1 MNVYNRPLFRQAGGP
16 AQMMPQDMAQQ
27 GMPPQGMAPQG
38 MPPQGGSGVDPQME
52 QALTAAEQQSAAGMA
67 EVGAS
72 YAESMMSGLDNA
84 EDYKTVIDSIRGNA
98 LPMEARYSEL
108 ASLVGE
114 EDARKTP
121 ESVLTLIQPTI
132 MMTEQGAMD
141 SGIGE
146 LMRQVTGEIDMEAE
160 NGMPTEMGQGV
171 GSLMTAG
178 VGQQPTQ
185 NFSLGG
191 PVVRMGTGGNPR
203 LEQLSSEILGNYR
216 NIMGDGED
224 QKKLTQAQILFDIAD
239 AAGRFASGTNAQGQS
254 VAGLSPFAQLGAAT
268 SGLGGR
274 IGERVGELDKQ
285 DRALKLS
292 ALGAAQTEYS
302 AEQAAARAAAS
313 DKSLGKFYDIIVEGK
328 VVATEALSTKSDV
341 ALIREMYPNAIIRES
356 KEPTVTDA
364 NIFAI
369 RDSEGNQKNYDL
381 NDPKQLEA
389 FLEDSKA
396 PGVTSGK
403 VPTLS
408 GDAPKPEYETLRV
421 AGQDKRYRVGSP
433 EYEEAL
439 RLGGVVVG
447 AVSGDAPKPEY
458 ETLRVAGQDK
468 RYRVGSPEYEEAL
481 RLGGVVVGTVSGDA
495 PKPEYET
502 LRVAGQDKRY
512 RVGSP
517 EYEEALRLGGVVV
530 GTVSGDAP
538 KPEYETLRVAG
549 QDKRYRV
556 GSPEYEEALRLGGVV
571 VGTVSGDAPKP
582 EYETLRV
589 AGQDKRYRVG
599 SPEYEEALRLG
610 GVVVGA
616 VSGDAPKPEYETL
629 RVAGQDK
636 RYRVGSPEYE
646 EALRLGGVVVGAVS
660 GERERKA
667 RTADTVFTDS
677 NLLTNIKNDT
687 ASEAE
692 VQEFL
697 TAVASKSGMSYNPL
711 NGTTERQ
718 KLPDHI
724 QELVSLYN
732 TRNGSS
738 IGVQNRLSDAGIPSF
753 NVATAA
759 KNPMAAY
766 GTTATL
772 ANSLGVLLP
781 GMLNLKPVATETGS
795 AVADITAFN
804 NELVSAL
811 LAGNDSEKD
820 TVFLR
825 KEYQKTVPDIT
836 SITTSPERAADQY
849 YAVLNRI
856 DRLISAQKTAVDSG
870 TLDPKQRG
878 EKIMSL
884 ITLRDTRLKLGY
896 ILAAANT
903 TLNTTYNLDTD
914 DALSAYKRPDLTAA
928 AKRMRKSNTT
938 KFLNNKLWSILW
950 NKTPF

>member
-171 GSLMTAG
+171 GSLMAAG

-185 NFSLGG
+185 NFRLGG

-292 ALGAAQTEYS
+292 ALGAAQTEYN
-302 AEQAAARAAAS
+302 AEQAAARAATS
-313 DKSLGKFYDIIVEGK
+313 DKSLGKFYDIIVDNK

-341 ALIREMYPNAIIRES
+341 ALIREMYPNATIRES

-364 NIFAI
+364 NIYAI

-389 FLEDSKA
+389 FLEESKA

-408 GDAPKPEYETLRV
+408 GDAQKPEYETLRV
-421 AGQDKRYRVGSP
+421 NGKDKRYLVGSP
-433 EYEEAL
+433 EHKEAL
-439 RLGGVVVG
+439 ELGGVVVG
-447 AVSGDAPKPEY
+447 AVSGDAQKPEY
-458 ETLRVAGQDK
+458 ETLRVNGKDK
-468 RYRVGSPEYEEAL
+468 RYLVGSPEHKEAL
-481 RLGGVVVGTVSGDA
+481 ELGGVVVGTVSGDA
-495 PKPEYET
+495 QKPEYET
-502 LRVAGQDKRY
+502 LRVNGKDKRY
-512 RVGSP
+512 LVGSP
-517 EYEEALRLGGVVV
+517 EHKEAL
-530 GTVSGDAP
+530 
-538 KPEYETLRVAG
+538 E
-549 QDKRYRV
+549 
-556 GSPEYEEALRLGGVV
+556 
-571 VGTVSGDAPKP
+571 
-582 EYETLRV
+582 
-589 AGQDKRYRVG
+589 
-599 SPEYEEALRLG
+599 LG

-616 VSGDAPKPEYETL
+616 VSGD
-629 RVAGQDK
+629 
-636 RYRVGSPEYE
+636 
-646 EALRLGGVVVGAVS
+646 
-660 GERERKA
+660 RERKA

-677 NLLTNIKNDT
+677 NLLTNIKNET

-753 NVATAA
+753 NVATAV

-795 AVADITAFN
+795 AVADIAAFN
-804 NELVSAL
+804 NELISAL
-811 LAGNDSEKD
+811 LAGNDSERD

-928 AKRMRKSNTT
+928 AKRAEKQYNQV
-938 KFLNNKLWSILW
+938 
-950 NKTPF
+950 PEQ

>member
-16 AQMMPQDMAQQ
+16 AQMMPQDMAQ
-27 GMPPQGMAPQG
+27 QG

-171 GSLMTAG
+171 GSLMAAG

-185 NFSLGG
+185 NFRLGG

-292 ALGAAQTEYS
+292 ALGAAQTEYN
-302 AEQAAARAAAS
+302 AEQAAARAATS
-313 DKSLGKFYDIIVEGK
+313 DKSLGKFYDIIVDNK

-341 ALIREMYPNAIIRES
+341 ALIREMYPNATIRES

-364 NIFAI
+364 NIYAI

-389 FLEDSKA
+389 FLEESKA

-408 GDAPKPEYETLRV
+408 GDAQKPEYETLRV
-421 AGQDKRYRVGSP
+421 NGKDKRYLVGSP
-433 EYEEAL
+433 EHKEAL
-439 RLGGVVVG
+439 ELGGVVVG
-447 AVSGDAPKPEY
+447 AVSGDAQKPEY
-458 ETLRVAGQDK
+458 ETLRVNGKDK
-468 RYRVGSPEYEEAL
+468 RYLVGSPEHKEAL
-481 RLGGVVVGTVSGDA
+481 ELGGVVVGTVSGDA
-495 PKPEYET
+495 QKPEYET
-502 LRVAGQDKRY
+502 LRVNGKDKRY
-512 RVGSP
+512 LVGSP
-517 EYEEALRLGGVVV
+517 EHKEAL
-530 GTVSGDAP
+530 
-538 KPEYETLRVAG
+538 E
-549 QDKRYRV
+549 
-556 GSPEYEEALRLGGVV
+556 
-571 VGTVSGDAPKP
+571 
-582 EYETLRV
+582 
-589 AGQDKRYRVG
+589 
-599 SPEYEEALRLG
+599 LG

-616 VSGDAPKPEYETL
+616 VSGD
-629 RVAGQDK
+629 
-636 RYRVGSPEYE
+636 
-646 EALRLGGVVVGAVS
+646 
-660 GERERKA
+660 RERKA

-677 NLLTNIKNDT
+677 NLLTNIKNET

-718 KLPDHI
+718 KLPYHI

-738 IGVQNRLSDAGIPSF
+738 IGVQDRLSDAGIPSF
-753 NVATAA
+753 NVATAV

-795 AVADITAFN
+795 AVADIAAFN
-804 NELVSAL
+804 NELISAL
-811 LAGNDSEKD
+811 LAGNDSERD
-820 TVFLR
+820 TVYLR
-825 KEYQKTVPDIT
+825 QEYQKTVPDIT

-928 AKRMRKSNTT
+928 AKRAEEQYNQVPKQ
-938 KFLNNKLWSILW
+938 
-950 NKTPF
+950 

>member
-27 GMPPQGMAPQG
+27 GMPPQGMAQQG

-285 DRALKLS
+285 DRELKLS
-292 ALGAAQTEYS
+292 ALGAAQTEYN

-495 PKPEYET
+495 QKPEYET
-502 LRVAGQDKRY
+502 LRVDGKDKRY

-530 GTVSGDAP
+530 GTVSGDAQ
-538 KPEYETLRVAG
+538 KPEYETLRVDG
-549 QDKRYRV
+549 KDKRYRV

-571 VGTVSGDAPKP
+571 VGTVSGDAQKP

-589 AGQDKRYRVG
+589 DGKDKRYRVG

-677 NLLTNIKNDT
+677 KLLTNIKNET

-795 AVADITAFN
+795 AVADIEAFN
-804 NELVSAL
+804 NELISAL
-811 LAGNDSEKD
+811 LAGNDSERD

-914 DALSAYKRPDLTAA
+914 DALSAYKRPDLTAGA
-928 AKRMRKSNTT
+928 ADAEKQYNQVPKQ
-938 KFLNNKLWSILW
+938 
-950 NKTPF
+950 

>member
-1 MNVYNRPLFRQAGGP
+1 
-16 AQMMPQDMAQQ
+16 MMPQDMAQQ
-27 GMPPQGMAPQG
+27 GMPPQGMPPQG

-408 GDAPKPEYETLRV
+408 GEAPKPEYETLRV

-495 PKPEYET
+495 QKPEYETLRVAGQDKRYRVGSPEYEEALRLGGVVVGTVSGDAQKPEYET

-538 KPEYETLRVAG
+538 KPEYETLRVDG
-549 QDKRYRV
+549 K
-556 GSPEYEEALRLGGVV
+556 
-571 VGTVSGDAPKP
+571 
-582 EYETLRV
+582 
-589 AGQDKRYRVG
+589 DKRYRVG

-629 RVAGQDK
+629 RVDGKDK

-781 GMLNLKPVATETGS
+781 GMLNLKPVATVTGS
-795 AVADITAFN
+795 AVADIGAFN
-804 NELVSAL
+804 NELISAL

-914 DALSAYKRPDLTAA
+914 DALSAYKRPDLTAGA
-928 AKRMRKSNTT
+928 ADAEKQYNQVPKQ
-938 KFLNNKLWSILW
+938 
-950 NKTPF
+950 

>member
-27 GMPPQGMAPQG
+27 GMPPQGMPPQG

-292 ALGAAQTEYS
+292 ALGAAQTEYN

-341 ALIREMYPNAIIRES
+341 ALIREMYPNATIRES

-495 PKPEYET
+495 QKPEYET
-502 LRVAGQDKRY
+502 LRVDGKDKRY

-530 GTVSGDAP
+530 GTVSGDAQ

-629 RVAGQDK
+629 RVDGQDK

-795 AVADITAFN
+795 AVADIGAFN
-804 NELVSAL
+804 NELISAL

-914 DALSAYKRPDLTAA
+914 DALSAYKRPDLTAGA
-928 AKRMRKSNTT
+928 ADAEKQYNQVPKQ
-938 KFLNNKLWSILW
+938 
-950 NKTPF
+950 

>member
-27 GMPPQGMAPQG
+27 GMPPQGMPPQG

-185 NFSLGG
+185 NFRLGG

-285 DRALKLS
+285 DRELKLS
-292 ALGAAQTEYS
+292 ALGAAQTEYN

-495 PKPEYET
+495 QKPEYET
-502 LRVAGQDKRY
+502 LRVDGKDKRY

-530 GTVSGDAP
+530 GTVSGDAQ
-538 KPEYETLRVAG
+538 KPEYETLRVDG
-549 QDKRYRV
+549 KDKRYRV

-677 NLLTNIKNDT
+677 KLLTNIKNET

-795 AVADITAFN
+795 AVADIEAFN
-804 NELVSAL
+804 NELISAL
-811 LAGNDSEKD
+811 LAGNDSERD

-914 DALSAYKRPDLTAA
+914 DALSAYKRPDLTAGA
-928 AKRMRKSNTT
+928 ADAEKQYNQVPKQ
-938 KFLNNKLWSILW
+938 
-950 NKTPF
+950 

>member
-27 GMPPQGMAPQG
+27 GMPPQGMPPQG

-285 DRALKLS
+285 DRELKLS
-292 ALGAAQTEYS
+292 ALGAAQTEYN

-341 ALIREMYPNAIIRES
+341 ALIREMYPNATIRES

-369 RDSEGNQKNYDL
+369 RDSEGNQQNYDL

-495 PKPEYET
+495 QKPEYETLRVDGKDKRYRVGSPEYEEALRLGGVVVGTVSGDAQKPEYET

-530 GTVSGDAP
+530 GTVSGDAQ
-538 KPEYETLRVAG
+538 KPEYETLRVDG
-549 QDKRYRV
+549 K
-556 GSPEYEEALRLGGVV
+556 
-571 VGTVSGDAPKP
+571 
-582 EYETLRV
+582 
-589 AGQDKRYRVG
+589 DKRYRVG

-629 RVAGQDK
+629 RVDGKDK

-781 GMLNLKPVATETGS
+781 GMLNLKPVATVTGS
-795 AVADITAFN
+795 AVADIGAFN
-804 NELVSAL
+804 NELISAL

-914 DALSAYKRPDLTAA
+914 DALSAYKRPDLTAGA
-928 AKRMRKSNTT
+928 ADAEKQYNQVPKQ
-938 KFLNNKLWSILW
+938 
-950 NKTPF
+950 

>member
-292 ALGAAQTEYS
+292 ALGAAQTEYN

-408 GDAPKPEYETLRV
+408 GDAPKETYETLRV
-421 AGQDKRYRVGSP
+421 AGQDKRYLVGSP
-433 EYEEAL
+433 EYKKALELGGVVVGAVSGEAPKETYETL
-439 RLGGVVVG
+439 RVAGQDKRYLVGSPEYKKALELGGVVVGAVSGEAPKEAYETLRVAGQDKRYLVGSPEYKKALELGGVVVGAVSGEAPKEAYETLRVAGQDKRYLVGSPEYKKALELGGVVVGAVSGEAPKEAYETLRVAGQDKRYLVGSPEYKKALELGGVVVG
-447 AVSGDAPKPEY
+447 AVSGDAPKETY

-468 RYRVGSPEYEEAL
+468 RYLVGSPEYKKAL
-481 RLGGVVVGTVSGDA
+481 
-495 PKPEYET
+495 E
-502 LRVAGQDKRY
+502 
-512 RVGSP
+512 
-517 EYEEALRLGGVVV
+517 
-530 GTVSGDAP
+530 
-538 KPEYETLRVAG
+538 
-549 QDKRYRV
+549 
-556 GSPEYEEALRLGGVV
+556 
-571 VGTVSGDAPKP
+571 
-582 EYETLRV
+582 
-589 AGQDKRYRVG
+589 
-599 SPEYEEALRLG
+599 
-610 GVVVGA
+610 
-616 VSGDAPKPEYETL
+616 
-629 RVAGQDK
+629 
-636 RYRVGSPEYE
+636 
-646 EALRLGGVVVGAVS
+646 LGGVVVGAVS

-677 NLLTNIKNDT
+677 NLLLNIKNET

-718 KLPDHI
+718 KLPYHI
-724 QELVSLYN
+724 QELVNVYN

-928 AKRMRKSNTT
+928 AKRAEEQYNQVPKQ
-938 KFLNNKLWSILW
+938 
-950 NKTPF
+950 

>member
-292 ALGAAQTEYS
+292 ALGAAQTEYN
-302 AEQAAARAAAS
+302 AEQAAARAATS
-313 DKSLGKFYDIIVEGK
+313 DKSLGKFYDIIVDNK

-341 ALIREMYPNAIIRES
+341 ALIKEMYPNATIRES

-369 RDSEGNQKNYDL
+369 RDSEGNQKNYNL
-381 NDPKQLEA
+381 NDPKQLKA
-389 FLEDSKA
+389 FLEESQA

-408 GDAPKPEYETLRV
+408 GEAPKEAYETLRV
-421 AGQDKRYRVGSP
+421 AGQDKRYLVGSP
-433 EYEEAL
+433 EYKKAL
-439 RLGGVVVG
+439 ELGGVVVG
-447 AVSGDAPKPEY
+447 AVSGDAPEDKSSFGNSLEGLQLAMLTD
-458 ETLRVAGQDK
+458 ETRINKFQSGKLTAAEETEFVGALENYIAPKRDQFGTSISNPLPARIIQALRARQDAGLPVSENIDPALYMPKSEAAALEAIRLIPLDIDITMATGPLGAIQAGLESTLSGASEILPFLPSTS
-468 RYRVGSPEYEEAL
+468 GSVIGGAEAL
-481 RLGGVVVGTVSGDA
+481 EAKKAVSALAQATERFYTDGRILATEFANIQKELVRPDQVTNDA
-495 PKPEYET
+495 
-502 LRVAGQDKRY
+502 
-512 RVGSP
+512 
-517 EYEEALRLGGVVV
+517 EALAAFEKQKSLLLQAQQRGNNIL
-530 GTVSGDAP
+530 ANP
-538 KPEYETLRVAG
+538 KSFSVEELRGAR
-549 QDKRYRV
+549 QDLAAITQLLPDYN
-556 GSPEYEEALRLGGVV
+556 EAIRQ
-571 VGTVSGDAPKP
+571 
-582 EYETLRV
+582 Y
-589 AGQDKRYRVG
+589 
-599 SPEYEEALRLG
+599 
-610 GVVVGA
+610 
-616 VSGDAPKPEYETL
+616 
-629 RVAGQDK
+629 
-636 RYRVGSPEYE
+636 
-646 EALRLGGVVVGAVS
+646 
-660 GERERKA
+660 
-667 RTADTVFTDS
+667 S
-677 NLLTNIKNDT
+677 NKI
-687 ASEAE
+687 
-692 VQEFL
+692 
-697 TAVASKSGMSYNPL
+697 
-711 NGTTERQ
+711 NGTTTGKQNPANFDRRKGQGSGPTVIDGYTIEA
-718 KLPDHI
+718 I
-724 QELVSLYN
+724 Q
-732 TRNGSS
+732 
-738 IGVQNRLSDAGIPSF
+738 
-753 NVATAA
+753 
-759 KNPMAAY
+759 
-766 GTTATL
+766 
-772 ANSLGVLLP
+772 
-781 GMLNLKPVATETGS
+781 
-795 AVADITAFN
+795 
-804 NELVSAL
+804 
-811 LAGNDSEKD
+811 
-820 TVFLR
+820 
-825 KEYQKTVPDIT
+825 
-836 SITTSPERAADQY
+836 
-849 YAVLNRI
+849 
-856 DRLISAQKTAVDSG
+856 
-870 TLDPKQRG
+870 
-878 EKIMSL
+878 
-884 ITLRDTRLKLGY
+884 
-896 ILAAANT
+896 
-903 TLNTTYNLDTD
+903 
-914 DALSAYKRPDLTAA
+914 
-928 AKRMRKSNTT
+928 
-938 KFLNNKLWSILW
+938 
-950 NKTPF
+950 

>member
-389 FLEDSKA
+389 FLEDSQA

-408 GDAPKPEYETLRV
+408 GDAPKETYETLRV
-421 AGQDKRYRVGSP
+421 AGQDKRYLVGSP
-433 EYEEAL
+433 EYKKALELGGVVVGAVSGEAPKETYETL
-439 RLGGVVVG
+439 RVAGQDKRYLVGSPEYKKALELGGVVVGAVSGEAPKEAYETLRVAGQDKRYLVGSPEYKKALELGGVVVGAVSGEAPKETYETLRVAGQDKRYLVGSPEYKKALELGGVVVGAVSGEAPKEAYETLRVAGQDKRYLVGSPEYKKALELGGVVVG
-447 AVSGDAPKPEY
+447 AVSGDAPKETY

-468 RYRVGSPEYEEAL
+468 RYLVGSPEYKKAL
-481 RLGGVVVGTVSGDA
+481 
-495 PKPEYET
+495 E
-502 LRVAGQDKRY
+502 
-512 RVGSP
+512 
-517 EYEEALRLGGVVV
+517 
-530 GTVSGDAP
+530 
-538 KPEYETLRVAG
+538 
-549 QDKRYRV
+549 
-556 GSPEYEEALRLGGVV
+556 
-571 VGTVSGDAPKP
+571 
-582 EYETLRV
+582 
-589 AGQDKRYRVG
+589 
-599 SPEYEEALRLG
+599 
-610 GVVVGA
+610 
-616 VSGDAPKPEYETL
+616 
-629 RVAGQDK
+629 
-636 RYRVGSPEYE
+636 
-646 EALRLGGVVVGAVS
+646 LGGVVVGAVS

-677 NLLTNIKNDT
+677 NLLLNIKNET

-718 KLPDHI
+718 KLPYHI
-724 QELVSLYN
+724 QELVNVYN

-753 NVATAA
+753 NVETAA

-914 DALSAYKRPDLTAA
+914 DALSAYKRPDLTAGA
-928 AKRMRKSNTT
+928 ADAEKQYNQVPKQ
-938 KFLNNKLWSILW
+938 
-950 NKTPF
+950 

>member
-27 GMPPQGMAPQG
+27 GMPPQGMPPQG

-285 DRALKLS
+285 DRELKLS
-292 ALGAAQTEYS
+292 ALGAAQTEYN

-341 ALIREMYPNAIIRES
+341 ALIREMYPNATIRES

-369 RDSEGNQKNYDL
+369 RDSEGNQQNYDL

-495 PKPEYET
+495 QKPEYETLRVDGKDKRYRVGSPEYEEALRLGGVVVGTVSGDAQKPEYET

-530 GTVSGDAP
+530 GTVSGDA
-538 KPEYETLRVAG
+538 
-549 QDKRYRV
+549 Q
-556 GSPEYEEALRLGGVV
+556 
-571 VGTVSGDAPKP
+571 KP

-629 RVAGQDK
+629 RVDGKDK

-781 GMLNLKPVATETGS
+781 GMLNLKPVATVTGS
-795 AVADITAFN
+795 AVADIGAFN
-804 NELVSAL
+804 NELISAL

-914 DALSAYKRPDLTAA
+914 DALSAYKRPDLTAGA
-928 AKRMRKSNTT
+928 ADAEKQYNQVPKQ
-938 KFLNNKLWSILW
+938 
-950 NKTPF
+950 

>member
-27 GMPPQGMAPQG
+27 GMPPQGMAQQG

-285 DRALKLS
+285 DRELKLS
-292 ALGAAQTEYS
+292 ALGAAQTEYN

-495 PKPEYET
+495 QKPEYET
-502 LRVAGQDKRY
+502 LRVDGKDKRY

-530 GTVSGDAP
+530 GTVSGDAQ

-629 RVAGQDK
+629 RVDGKDK

-781 GMLNLKPVATETGS
+781 GMLNLKPVATVTGS
-795 AVADITAFN
+795 AVADIGAFN
-804 NELVSAL
+804 NELISAL

-914 DALSAYKRPDLTAA
+914 DALSAYKRPDLTAGA
-928 AKRMRKSNTT
+928 ADAEKQYNQVPKQ
-938 KFLNNKLWSILW
+938 
-950 NKTPF
+950 